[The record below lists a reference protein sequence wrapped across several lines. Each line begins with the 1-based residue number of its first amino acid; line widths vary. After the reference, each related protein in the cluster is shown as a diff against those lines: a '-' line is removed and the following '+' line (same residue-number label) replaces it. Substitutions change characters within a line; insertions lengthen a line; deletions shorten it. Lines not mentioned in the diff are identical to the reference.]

1 MKIRI
6 ALPLLIALVATSLG
20 EAAPILSF
28 EFNTPGDTEGW
39 QHNGGA
45 NGGTT
50 GLTTVTTSGGEGV
63 LTSTT
68 TGPSTSGDLRVLY
81 NPDFSIPA
89 GFDSWSAVD
98 IRFRQLD
105 DQGAPRDLAGA
116 DSSLHLGI
124 NAGAISINGSGF
136 VEETPGDTEFWY
148 NATLDISG
156 NGANDITQIRIDP
169 ITTLQSANYELDYV
183 RLSGVPTVPEP
194 ASWAILGIGLVSLA
208 TRIRRRG

>member
-1 MKIRI
+1 MKLRI
-6 ALPLLIALVATSLG
+6 TLSLLVALVATCVG

-50 GLTTVTTSGGEGV
+50 GLTSVTTSGGEGV

-68 TGPSTSGDLRVLY
+68 SGPSTSGDLRVLY

-124 NAGAISINGSGF
+124 NAAAISINGSGF
-136 VEETPGDTEFWY
+136 VEETPGDQEFWY
-148 NATLDISG
+148 TATLDISG

-169 ITTLQSANYELDYV
+169 ITTLRSANYELDYV
-183 RLSGVPTVPEP
+183 RLSGVPAIPEP
-194 ASWAILGIGLVSLA
+194 GSLA
-208 TRIRRRG
+208 IIGVAFASIVTRSRRRD

>member
-1 MKIRI
+1 MQLRI
-6 ALPLLIALVATSLG
+6 TLPLLLAMGVTSLG

-39 QHNGGA
+39 QHNGAA

-68 TGPSTSGDLRVLY
+68 MGPATSGDLRVLY
-81 NPDFSIPA
+81 NPDFSLPA
-89 GFDSWSAVD
+89 GFDSWSTVD

-105 DQGAPRDLAGA
+105 DQGVPKELSGA

-124 NAGAISINGSGF
+124 NQGAISINGTGF
-136 VEETPGDTEFWY
+136 VEETPGDLEFWHT
-148 NATLDISG
+148 ATLDISG
-156 NGANDITQIRIDP
+156 NAANDITQIRVDP
-169 ITTLQSANYELDYV
+169 ITTLRSANYELDYV
-183 RLSGVPTVPEP
+183 RLSGVPAIPEP
-194 ASWAILGIGLVSLA
+194 ASLAIAAVALASTA
-208 TRIRRRG
+208 TRSRRRD

>member
-1 MKIRI
+1 MNLRV
-6 ALPLLIALVATSLG
+6 LIAPLAALLAPSLAA
-20 EAAPILSF
+20 AAPILSF

-68 TGPSTSGDLRVLY
+68 LGPATSGDLRVLY
-81 NPDFSIPA
+81 NPDFSLPA

-124 NAGAISINGSGF
+124 NAAAISINGSGF
-136 VEETPGDTEFWY
+136 VEETPGDQEFWY
-148 NATLDISG
+148 TATLDISG
-156 NGANDITQIRIDP
+156 NAANDITQIRIDP
-169 ITTLQSANYELDYV
+169 ITTLRSANYELDYV
-183 RLSGVPTVPEP
+183 RLSGVPAIPEP
-194 ASWAILGIGLVSLA
+194 ASLAIAGLAFVSLV
-208 TRIRRRG
+208 TRSRCRD

>member
-1 MKIRI
+1 MKLRI
-6 ALPLLIALVATSLG
+6 ALPLLVALVASSLG

-50 GLTTVTTSGGEGV
+50 GLTTVTTGGGEGV

-68 TGPSTSGDLRVLY
+68 TGPTTTGDLRVLY

-89 GFDSWSAVD
+89 GFDSWSSVD

-105 DQGAPRDLAGA
+105 SMGAPRDLEGS

-136 VEETPGDTEFWY
+136 VEETPGDPEFWY
-148 NATLDISG
+148 TATLDIS
-156 NGANDITQIRIDP
+156 AMAPTISHR
-169 ITTLQSANYELDYV
+169 YELT
-183 RLSGVPTVPEP
+183 RLRPSGARTTSSITFDSAACPRFPSRRP
-194 ASWAILGIGLVSLA
+194 WQSLES
-208 TRIRRRG
+208 RLYR